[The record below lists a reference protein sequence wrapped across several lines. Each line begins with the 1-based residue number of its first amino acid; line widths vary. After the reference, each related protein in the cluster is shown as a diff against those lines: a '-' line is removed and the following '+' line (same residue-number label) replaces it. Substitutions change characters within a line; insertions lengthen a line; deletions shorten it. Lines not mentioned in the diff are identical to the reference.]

1 MQSLP
6 GIPEIQSG
14 DSLADIIAQTIIG
27 HVPEPEDGDILVLAH
42 KIVSK
47 AEGRL
52 FDLSKVTPSERA
64 IELAREI
71 RKDPAKVELILRE
84 SSEII
89 RIKPPRDNRESVVI
103 CRHRLGF
110 IMANAGV
117 DESNVAG
124 GALLLPVDPD
134 ASARALCDAWRKRFN
149 ARIGVIIT
157 DSFGRPWRQGLVN
170 IAIGIARVPALVD
183 LTGTSDHHGR
193 ILQATIPAFA
203 DEVAAASGL
212 LMHKAG
218 RTPVVLVRG
227 LHWRDTDDRATDIRR
242 PDKED
247 MFR

>member
-1 MQSLP
+1 MQSVP

-14 DSLADIIAQTIIG
+14 DPLADIIAQAMIG
-27 HVPEPEDGDILVLAH
+27 HSLEPEDGDILVLAH

-52 FDLSKVTPSERA
+52 FDLAKVTPSQQA

-89 RIKPPRDNRESVVI
+89 KIKPPREDRESVVI

-117 DESNVAG
+117 DESNVSG
-124 GALLLPVDPD
+124 GALLLPENPD
-134 ASARALCDAWRKRFN
+134 RSAQSLCAAWRERFG

-170 IAIGIARVPALVD
+170 IAIGLAKVPALVD
-183 LTGTSDHHGR
+183 LTGTTDHHGR
-193 ILQATIPAFA
+193 VLQATIPAFA

-227 LHWRDTDDRATDIRR
+227 LHWPDTEDRATDIPR
-242 PDKED
+242 PATED